1 MNNIILHIESN
12 SKKSNLIIKDN
23 SLIGI
28 GLDNNLN
35 LFNKNSKNKKIYG
48 NVKKNKNKFYFL
60 PKLNKFLI
68 NCNKLIKIKQN
79 YTIIIA
85 NNKFKINDIKSNI
98 LILENLETKKLYK
111 IKNSLTIGRNK
122 NNKICIKNK
131 KISNIHAKIVYK
143 NNEFYIID
151 NNSVNGTFI
160 LPDKY
165 IFKLDDKLKIGNL
178 DVIVS
183 KYKYGI
189 YHEIGK
195 RPTFEDTFKIKSNL
209 STKFKNEIISY
220 FAVFDGHGGNET
232 SKYCELFLHKELEK
246 LINCETKVDINILK
260 KCITQAIE
268 NLDKTIYTEK
278 IQSGTTANICLIFNN
293 NLLCANVGDSRSI
306 LCRNNNVI
314 PLSFDHK
321 PNNEHEYN
329 RIIKTNGFVQ
339 NQRLNGRLA
348 VSRAIGDNMFKDL
361 DINKSPLISTPEI
374 LEFILSKNDKF
385 IVIACDGLWDVM
397 TNEEVKNYINN
408 IYNKFDLNTI
418 AKKIVEHAIYNL
430 HSSDNVTVFIVNL
443 L

>member
-23 SLIGI
+23 SLIGL
-28 GLDNNLN
+28 GLDNNLD

-60 PKLNKFLI
+60 PKLNNFLI

-111 IKNSLTIGRNK
+111 IKKSLTIGRNK

-131 KISNIHAKIVYK
+131 KISNIHAKIIYK

-178 DVIVS
+178 DVVVS

-209 STKFKNEIISY
+209 TTKFKNDIISY
-220 FAVFDGHGGNET
+220 FAVFDGHGGSET
-232 SKYCELFLHKELEK
+232 SQYCELYLHKKLEK
-246 LINCETKVDINILK
+246 LINCESKVDINILK

-268 NLDKTIYTEK
+268 KLDKTIYT
-278 IQSGTTANICLIFNN
+278 
-293 NLLCANVGDSRSI
+293 
-306 LCRNNNVI
+306 
-314 PLSFDHK
+314 
-321 PNNEHEYN
+321 
-329 RIIKTNGFVQ
+329 
-339 NQRLNGRLA
+339 
-348 VSRAIGDNMFKDL
+348 
-361 DINKSPLISTPEI
+361 
-374 LEFILSKNDKF
+374 
-385 IVIACDGLWDVM
+385 
-397 TNEEVKNYINN
+397 
-408 IYNKFDLNTI
+408 
-418 AKKIVEHAIYNL
+418 
-430 HSSDNVTVFIVNL
+430 
-443 L
+443 